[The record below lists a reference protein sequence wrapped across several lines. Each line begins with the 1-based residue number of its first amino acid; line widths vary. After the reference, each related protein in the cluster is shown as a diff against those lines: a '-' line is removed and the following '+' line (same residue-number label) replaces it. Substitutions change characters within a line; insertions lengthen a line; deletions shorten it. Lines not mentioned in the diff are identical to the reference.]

1 MQRKMKIR
9 FQESHWRT
17 APIPVMTSFTSLS
30 SKNCC
35 LCAYL
40 CLVKYGLYCSS
51 YSTLTIAYKFLL
63 TLSCTQVCC
72 ERSYSILKFIKSRLR
87 STLSADNLEA
97 YMLMCMEKRV
107 LMELD
112 NKAIV
117 DAFGQSSKELA
128 RLLF

>member
-1 MQRKMKIR
+1 M
-9 FQESHWRT
+9 
-17 APIPVMTSFTSLS
+17 
-30 SKNCC
+30 
-35 LCAYL
+35 
-40 CLVKYGLYCSS
+40 
-51 YSTLTIAYKFLL
+51 
-63 TLSCTQVCC
+63 
-72 ERSYSILKFIKSRLR
+72 KFIKSRLR